1 MVGQRNH
8 LNPPKLPNRTWP
20 FGLVNKF
27 FCWKFV
33 IRDRSMNLRR
43 CCHSHRHCEVCTWTA
58 KTKSGPPKRPRG
70 KEFCGCQF
78 GPSLGSF
85 ERNLNWNLLET
96 NAFEIFPMGVWWIF
110 PSTNQWLIEG
120 VSLVDCQDVIYADP
134 TRSSRMEPNLD
145 HAAIHEFI
153 FEWLVDKLPAS
164 DLRITPRDP
173 IIFYSCSNTVLRLLS
188 KFFSCFSHFLR
199 LVPRLSMSLAGR
211 LSMFQVM
218 GPTSEATL
226 WSLAHRPGFW
236 LIRSISTKF
245 PPNSSSLQF
254 QWSVEAFPCH
264 LPKSTKVLRSNPR
277 PGGEAAGYSSCG
289 TKSCSRRPKVQ
300 MFCQEE
306 VEPGPWLAEHIVYFF
321 SEDFRSAALDGSNQR
336 YIMLYQF
343 VSHFCLNLWLVFIS
357 CFSPFCWWNM
367 VKASNFLWRL
377 NGHLVA
383 MERAWHHHGNWWSRQ
398 RHLKAEFT
406 GGWWSLEYVLIYPL
420 VI

>member
-58 KTKSGPPKRPRG
+58 KTKSGPQKRPRG

-96 NAFEIFPMGVWWIF
+96 NAFEIFPMCVWWIF

-277 PGGEAAGYSSCG
+277 PGGGSCWILFMRNKKLFQTSKSADVLSGGSGAGTLASWAHCLFFF
-289 TKSCSRRPKVQ
+289 RR
-300 MFCQEE
+300 F
-306 VEPGPWLAEHIVYFF
+306 
-321 SEDFRSAALDGSNQR
+321 
-336 YIMLYQF
+336 
-343 VSHFCLNLWLVFIS
+343 
-357 CFSPFCWWNM
+357 
-367 VKASNFLWRL
+367 
-377 NGHLVA
+377 
-383 MERAWHHHGNWWSRQ
+383 
-398 RHLKAEFT
+398 
-406 GGWWSLEYVLIYPL
+406 
-420 VI
+420 